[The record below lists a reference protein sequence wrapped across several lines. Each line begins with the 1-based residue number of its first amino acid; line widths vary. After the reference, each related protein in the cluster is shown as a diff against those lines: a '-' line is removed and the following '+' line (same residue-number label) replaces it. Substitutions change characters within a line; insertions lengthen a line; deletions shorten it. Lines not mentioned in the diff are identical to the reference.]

1 MPECHICGLESDY
14 LAKCK
19 TCGENFCEECGDS
32 AERMCLY
39 CLDDGGFEAPY
50 DENDDD
56 DW

>member
-32 AERMCLY
+32 ERMCLY

-56 DW
+56 DG